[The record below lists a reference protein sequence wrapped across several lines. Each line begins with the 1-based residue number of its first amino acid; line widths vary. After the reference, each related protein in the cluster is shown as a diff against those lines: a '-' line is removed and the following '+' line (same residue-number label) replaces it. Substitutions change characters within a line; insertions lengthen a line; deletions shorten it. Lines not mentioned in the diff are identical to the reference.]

1 MGGFRIT
8 AIASLAFLLVF
19 ACSCSPRGGSDAPE
33 PSSLPGGVAECPDE
47 DDSPHPTEDDPAM
60 NRTTLGAFL
69 DDLARDVDEG
79 RADKSYSRHL
89 VNEDGSSALPF
100 DLADAAVSSP
110 IPSYKVSSEG
120 VPESFHLV
128 RAPLFVGGEIA
139 GFVLY
144 ETSSDGSATYIG
156 IGELC
161 AEQVNDF
168 FQKHGDVALVYDS
181 AGAWMVSGDA
191 YERVDAEI
199 MDWLYP
205 VNTGNGTVGMS
216 LAPYEF
222 SECVSVAEAD
232 LSAVAGTDLSYRRE
246 IVPSS
251 YECPD
256 ERRVTVPFP
265 RIDMPAAK
273 PVIYLYPEE
282 SCEVEVG
289 LALDG
294 TIETVY
300 PAFTE
305 ERSSSEGCWRVQ
317 ANPDGTLR
325 DLASGREYGYL
336 FWEGRSTEAPDF
348 SQGFCVAGA
357 DTAPFLEGALHDLGL
372 TDKEADDFIT
382 YWLPQMQANPYNLI
396 AFQGE
401 SYERA
406 AQLTVSPQPD
416 TTIRVFMAW
425 SPLDAAVQVEPQVL
439 RAPVREGFTV
449 VEWGGGEVPLP

>member
-19 ACSCSPRGGSDAPE
+19 ACSCSPKGGSDASE
-33 PSSLPGGVAECPDE
+33 SSPLPGGVAECLDV
-47 DDSPHPTEDDPAM
+47 DGTPHPTEDDPLVE
-60 NRTTLGAFL
+60 RSTLSVL
-69 DDLARDVDEG
+69 LNDLARDVAEERKTG
-79 RADKSYSRHL
+79 SHSRQL
-89 VNEDGSSALPF
+89 LNEDGSSALSF
-100 DLADAAVSSP
+100 DLFDAAVSSP
-110 IPSYKVSSEG
+110 VPVYKLDPEG
-120 VPESFHLV
+120 KPEPFHLA
-128 RAPLFVGGEIA
+128 RAPLFVGDEIVA
-139 GFVLY
+139 FALY
-144 ETSSDGSATYIG
+144 QKEFKGNPALYIG
-156 IGELC
+156 IGEMG
-161 AEQVNDF
+161 ASQASDF
-168 FQKHGDVALVYDS
+168 YREHGSLALVYDCE
-181 AGAWMVSGDA
+181 GVWMVSGGT
-191 YERVDAEI
+191 YEKVDAEVV
-199 MDWLYP
+199 DWLHP
-205 VNTGNGTVGMS
+205 INVGNFGVGMS
-216 LAPYEF
+216 LAPNEF
-222 SECVSVAEAD
+222 SDSAPIAEAD
-232 LSAVAGTDLSYRRE
+232 LLSIEETELSYRSP
-246 IVPSS
+246 IVPTL
-251 YECPD
+251 
-256 ERRVTVPFP
+256 RNP
-265 RIDMPAAK
+265 RDDIEFAK

-282 SCEVEVG
+282 PCEVEVD

-305 ERSSSEGCWRVQ
+305 DRSSSEGCWRVQ

-425 SPLDAAVQVEPQVL
+425 SSLEAPVQVEPQVL